1 MSQGHTVSKSIQSYV
16 KDYDH
21 VDDRILT
28 LVCEGTKHSA
38 SIQRIQHHIWQSMSY
53 TIIQRYVI
61 LKKCGQAFY
70 TNTCKF

>member
-38 SIQRIQHHIWQSMSY
+38 SI
-53 TIIQRYVI
+53 
-61 LKKCGQAFY
+61 
-70 TNTCKF
+70 